1 MIEDDE
7 QSRDWHRL
15 AEALADG
22 RTDREIRDLFWC
34 VLEGRVR
41 GVVLA
46 GPANDPL
53 ACRVRPRFRGL
64 LPDTHAAEDFIS
76 DFLAGLL
83 RKFDEGCFQGEEF
96 RGVGMGEGL
105 GRIASVSLIKNRVIT
120 FSRRLFAGGVTGLPG
135 DAPGVFSLDAGEDGG
150 RAGSIPALQ
159 TREGGEDSGL
169 TRAESVCLAAIG
181 GEAVLVLDLSQVN
194 ARAIVATAGLQLHP
208 RLDPGGVDR
217 EVVTAAVDAA
227 LASGRTIEGDVEPAH
242 QVAATGLEQEIE
254 AAIEERLAHPGME
267 PRTVDRWERRVMQF
281 RARLVIQPLDGSE
294 MTRLFGLP
302 SVNAG
307 EQRISNYRKAL
318 VKLLPDMAAMV
329 GSEEHS

>member
-15 AEALADG
+15 AKALADG
-22 RTDREIRDLFWC
+22 RRDREVRDLFWC
-34 VLEGRVR
+34 VLEARVR
-41 GVVLA
+41 GVVLS

-53 ACRVRPRFRGL
+53 ACRVRPRFLGL
-64 LPDTHAAEDFIS
+64 LPDPHAAEDFTS
-76 DFLAGLL
+76 DFLAVLL
-83 RKFDEGCFQGEEF
+83 RKFDEGCFQTEDF
-96 RGVGMGEGL
+96 RDVSAGEGL
-105 GRIASVSLIKNRVIT
+105 GRIASLSLIKNRVIT

-135 DAPGVFSLDAGEDGG
+135 DAPGVSSLDAGEDGG
-150 RAGSIPALQ
+150 RAGSIPAFET
-159 TREGGEDSGL
+159 TRDSDPSGR
-169 TRAESVCLAAIG
+169 TSAEAVCLAAIE

-194 ARAIVATAGLQLHP
+194 ARAVVATAGLQLHP
-208 RLDPGGVDR
+208 RLDPVGADR
-217 EVVTAAVDAA
+217 EIVTAAVDAA
-227 LASGRTIEGDVEPAH
+227 LAAGRTIEGDVEPAH
-242 QVAATGLEQEIE
+242 QAAATNLERDIE
-254 AAIEERLAHPGME
+254 EAIEERLSHPGME

-318 VKLLPDMAAMV
+318 AKLLPDLAAMV